1 VSKWGGKYVIGLTGN
16 VATGKSIVRKML
28 EHLGAYGIDA
38 DLLAH
43 RAIKKG
49 APGYQPVVTAF
60 GTWILKPDQE
70 IDRGKLG
77 RLVFA
82 NPDALTIL
90 ENIVHPLVLQAIDL
104 IIRNT
109 QKQVVVI
116 EAIKLL
122 ETNLNQVCDIIW
134 VTYSQADQQRA
145 RMIENRRMIEAEA
158 QTRIDAQPAQERK
171 IAEAHV
177 VIRNTGTIEETWRQ
191 VLAAW
196 KRNVSSPSV
205 QPAAAVDNSIQPAA
219 VVDNSV
225 QPVTVVDNSVGASE
239 EKTVRIIRKQPEPEL
254 PSSPIVLTVVRG
266 RPFHSGEI
274 ADFFN
279 RLRSDGTKYTQKDI
293 LRAFSEK
300 AFLLLTSGQKM
311 VGVIGWQV
319 ENLVARTTDIL
330 LDPSVSPKQALPPL
344 ITEMEHAS
352 KELQC
357 EASLIFVQPELS
369 GLESLWEELGYEQRN
384 SKNLKVL
391 AWQDAAK
398 ESMPAGTVMMFRQ
411 LRQDRVLR
419 PI

>member
-43 RAIKKG
+43 RAIKKD

-109 QKQVVVI
+109 QQQVVVI
-116 EAIKLL
+116 EAVKLL

-145 RMIENRRMIEAEA
+145 RMIENRKMIEAEA
-158 QTRIDAQPAQERK
+158 QTRIDAQPAQDRK

-196 KRNVSSPSV
+196 KRNVSSPRV
-205 QPAAAVDNSIQPAA
+205 QPVA

-225 QPVTVVDNSVGASE
+225 QPVAVVDNSVGASE
-239 EKTVRIIRKQPEPEL
+239 EKTVRIIRKQPEPEQ
-254 PSSPIVLTVVRG
+254 PSSPIVLSVVHG

-293 LRAFSEK
+293 LKAFSEK

-357 EASLIFVQPELS
+357 EASLVFVQPELS
-369 GLESLWEELGYEQRN
+369 NLDSLWQELGYEQRN
-384 SKNLKVL
+384 GKNLKVL

-411 LRQDRVLR
+411 LRQDRILR